1 MRNKSLFII
10 LLLWPAVS
18 KAESLNIP
26 SDSSRV
32 YDLDEVVVVSQPKDT
47 YRLRQQPLAST
58 VIGRDQL
65 VDHGMGDIRDVSA
78 FVPSL
83 AMPAYGSRFTSSI
96 YVRGIGSRVNSP
108 SMGVYVDNIPLSNK
122 TAFNTHLYQTDRVD
136 VLRGP
141 QGTLYGMNAEGI
153 AAKAKEALK

>member
-47 YRLRQQPLAST
+47 
-58 VIGRDQL
+58 
-65 VDHGMGDIRDVSA
+65 
-78 FVPSL
+78 
-83 AMPAYGSRFTSSI
+83 
-96 YVRGIGSRVNSP
+96 
-108 SMGVYVDNIPLSNK
+108 
-122 TAFNTHLYQTDRVD
+122 
-136 VLRGP
+136 
-141 QGTLYGMNAEGI
+141 
-153 AAKAKEALK
+153 